1 MFCEENYSVR
11 IVETTTVIV
20 AVLRDPDTIPKYRRW
35 TRSSAECYRRGCQC
49 HATEHFNE
57 CQNLQYC
64 SAPHAQF
71 IMKNVVRKMVQDLGT
86 DRISSDL
93 QKAIEEEDYD
103 WIIDSE
109 MPEVQRYMEG

>member
-1 MFCEENYSVR
+1 
-11 IVETTTVIV
+11 
-20 AVLRDPDTIPKYRRW
+20 
-35 TRSSAECYRRGCQC
+35 
-49 HATEHFNE
+49 
-57 CQNLQYC
+57 
-64 SAPHAQF
+64 
-71 IMKNVVRKMVQDLGT
+71 MKNVVRKMVQDLGT